1 MAQSSQS
8 AVADSFS
15 AAASAGSSGMS
26 VAGPASAIEEAVNLA
41 LGLASGAPE
50 TGASDKNDAS
60 GPVVAFSSSAVGST
74 SVAPVLDFPPRLASA
89 PPRAVLHALQEWEG
103 YVVEIN
109 RDDFVARLVDMTA
122 GLSHEEEE
130 AIIPLE
136 ELSECD
142 VANMTV
148 GSIFRWVIGYERSPG
163 GMKKRVSQIVFR
175 DLPRITERDFRK
187 GTEWARET
195 IRALKL

>member
-1 MAQSSQS
+1 
-8 AVADSFS
+8 
-15 AAASAGSSGMS
+15 MS
-26 VAGPASAIEEAVNLA
+26 VAAPASAIEEAVNFA
-41 LGLASGAPE
+41 LDPASGAQE

-60 GPVVAFSSSAVGST
+60 GTFVAFSSSAVRGT
-74 SVAPVLDFPPRLASA
+74 SAGPVLDFPPRLASG

-103 YVVEIN
+103 YVVEVN
-109 RDDFVARLVDMTA
+109 RENFVARLADMTV
-122 GLSHEEEE
+122 GSSHEEEE